1 MSRQAEPGQ
10 TGAIPHGPTGHG
22 LKARKLG
29 LIAGSAEPIAVMP
42 EDCAICRAEGL
53 TARTSIL
60 VEAGDRQ
67 IVARLMRST
76 NDLVAEG
83 EIGLSDEAWN
93 SLGLSGGEPVNVRH
107 PQPVPSLSALRK
119 RVYGN
124 RLAQADFANIMS
136 DLVAGRYSDV
146 HLASFVTACSAFP
159 LDLDEMIALTQAM
172 IGAGKVLIWHQP
184 VIVDKHSVGG
194 LPGNRTTPII
204 VSIVAA
210 LGLVIPKTS
219 SRAITSPAGTADTME
234 TLAPVDL
241 DIKQIRDVVARQ
253 NGCLVWGGSVDL
265 SPADDIIIGVERIL
279 DLDSSGQ
286 LVASVLSKK
295 IAAGATHL
303 VIDMPVGPTAK
314 VRTAQAA
321 DELSYWL
328 EAVAAAV
335 GVKIRILL
343 GRGDQ
348 PIGRGIGPALE
359 ARDVLAVLQQRD
371 PPAELATRACDLA
384 GALLELAEFAPQGSG
399 ALLARDVLES
409 GRAWAKFQAICAA
422 QGGLREP
429 PVASHRQVV
438 LAPHAGTLGSIDNRR
453 LAQLAKLAGAPAA
466 KAAGVELH
474 CRLGD
479 AVETGAALCTIHAES
494 RGELDYAMQ
503 FYSGAGAIFGIEQ
516 P

>member
-1 MSRQAEPGQ
+1 
-10 TGAIPHGPTGHG
+10 
-22 LKARKLG
+22 
-29 LIAGSAEPIAVMP
+29 
-42 EDCAICRAEGL
+42 
-53 TARTSIL
+53 
-60 VEAGDRQ
+60 
-67 IVARLMRST
+67 
-76 NDLVAEG
+76 
-83 EIGLSDEAWN
+83 
-93 SLGLSGGEPVNVRH
+93 
-107 PQPVPSLSALRK
+107 
-119 RVYGN
+119 
-124 RLAQADFANIMS
+124 
-136 DLVAGRYSDV
+136 
-146 HLASFVTACSAFP
+146 
-159 LDLDEMIALTQAM
+159 
-172 IGAGKVLIWHQP
+172 
-184 VIVDKHSVGG
+184 
-194 LPGNRTTPII
+194 
-204 VSIVAA
+204 
-210 LGLVIPKTS
+210 
-219 SRAITSPAGTADTME
+219 
-234 TLAPVDL
+234 
-241 DIKQIRDVVARQ
+241 
-253 NGCLVWGGSVDL
+253 
-265 SPADDIIIGVERIL
+265 
-279 DLDSSGQ
+279 
-286 LVASVLSKK
+286 
-295 IAAGATHL
+295 
-303 VIDMPVGPTAK
+303 MPVGPTAK

-328 EAVAAAV
+328 EAVAAAF

-399 ALLARDVLES
+399 AMLARDVLES

-474 CRLGD
+474 YRLGD
-479 AVETGAALCTIHAES
+479 AVEAGSALCTVHAES

-503 FYSGAGAIFGIEQ
+503 FYAGAGAIFGIEQ